1 MYEAV
6 CAAKLI
12 WIQQFWREGYYTAN
26 LASINTSLSNMFE
39 QWRYHFLLRC
49 RCWHSL
55 PLLPDRLELPSNC
68 FLPFAYC
75 MSSILNDLPFVSET
89 KMLLP
94 SDQFHQPRSG
104 WPWWSMML
112 HQLEK
117 QNELLFF
124 NLGPFQDFFIR
135 RCTTTQQI
143 SADMLSELSF
153 SCHLRSPAGNSGGS
167 AAINDFF
174 CHLDEGA
181 DEFMLLTELT
191 NVSPRALVASAY

>member
-1 MYEAV
+1 
-6 CAAKLI
+6 
-12 WIQQFWREGYYTAN
+12 
-26 LASINTSLSNMFE
+26 
-39 QWRYHFLLRC
+39 
-49 RCWHSL
+49 
-55 PLLPDRLELPSNC
+55 
-68 FLPFAYC
+68 
-75 MSSILNDLPFVSET
+75 
-89 KMLLP
+89 
-94 SDQFHQPRSG
+94 
-104 WPWWSMML
+104 MML

-117 QNELLFF
+117 QNELRFF

-153 SCHLRSPAGNSGGS
+153 SCHLRSPAGSSGAS

-181 DEFMLLTELT
+181 DEFMLLIELT